1 MIMDETDDLSSY
13 NEDTVHNM
21 WGDFDHYE
29 NIGTQDVFDEPD
41 FDNFIDNLNDWD

>member
-21 WGDFDHYE
+21 WVDFDHY
-29 NIGTQDVFDEPD
+29 
-41 FDNFIDNLNDWD
+41 DNFIDNLNDWD